1 MIDKVKAVLDEM
13 KETMEKAITHLNQ
26 ELSNIRAGKAMPQM
40 LDSISVDY
48 YGSQVP
54 LSQVANIST
63 PDARTLVIQ
72 PWEKSL
78 IQPIEKS
85 IIDSNLGFNPQ
96 NDGVMI
102 RINIPVLTEERRK
115 SLVKAVKAEAE
126 NGRISI
132 RSIRKE
138 TNEKIKKLEK
148 DGLAEDDA
156 KDAEAKVQV
165 ATDNYIHKIEQL
177 LTSKEAEIMHV

>member
-1 MIDKVKAVLDEM
+1 MIDKVKGVLDEM
-13 KETMEKAITHLNQ
+13 KETMDKAITHLNM

-48 YGSQVP
+48 YGSHVP
-54 LSQVANIST
+54 LSQVANIAT

-78 IQPIEKS
+78 IPAIEKS

-115 SLVKAVKAEAE
+115 ILVKAVKAEGE
-126 NGRISI
+126 NGRITI